1 MSHITKHNIEALL
14 VGLDAE
20 KAFDSVRWKYLFM
33 VMNRFGFHKSI
44 IKVFQTLYDKPLARI
59 KVNGDLSNQFTLERG
74 TRQGCPISPILFAL
88 FIEPLNQWVRQN
100 DKIIGIEIGTGVHKV
115 AAFADDILVY
125 LKQPTQSFPELIS
138 LLETYGL
145 FSGYKVNIQ
154 KTQVLTFN
162 YKPPGSIMR
171 NFCLNWESLSMKYL
185 GVILSKDLSQ
195 LFQVNVAPLIA
206 KIKGD
211 ISRWNL
217 IPFLSMSSRVKS
229 VKMNILPRL
238 LYLFQSLPVI
248 IPVQHF
254 VEWDKLF
261 SRFIWKGR

>member
-1 MSHITKHNIEALL
+1 ME
-14 VGLDAE
+14 
-20 KAFDSVRWKYLFM
+20 
-33 VMNRFGFHKSI
+33 
-44 IKVFQTLYDKPLARI
+44 
-59 KVNGDLSNQFTLERG
+59 
-74 TRQGCPISPILFAL
+74 
-88 FIEPLNQWVRQN
+88 NQWIRQN

-125 LKQPTQSFPELIS
+125 LKQPTQFFFTEFMS
-138 LLETYGL
+138 LLETYGS

-154 KTQVLTFN
+154 KTQVLTFK

-217 IPFLSMSSRVKS
+217 IPFLSMSSRVES
-229 VKMNILPRL
+229 VKMNILPR
-238 LYLFQSLPVI
+238 P
-248 IPVQHF
+248 
-254 VEWDKLF
+254 
-261 SRFIWKGR
+261 FISVSASDYTIAEFRRMG